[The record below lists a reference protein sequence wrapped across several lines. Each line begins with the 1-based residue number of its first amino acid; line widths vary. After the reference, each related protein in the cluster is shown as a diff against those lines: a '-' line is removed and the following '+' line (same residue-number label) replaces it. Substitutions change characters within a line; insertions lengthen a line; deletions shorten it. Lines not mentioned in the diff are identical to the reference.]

1 MYYIFSCLYGL
12 YEESHNAP
20 DNRLKDIYSDAYV
33 VVHLKQAALL
43 MEVLIQMKTQQYFKS
58 FLTILVY
65 IRHAALYLTIYI
77 WPECVRLVMS
87 QVGSALD

>member
-1 MYYIFSCLYGL
+1 
-12 YEESHNAP
+12 
-20 DNRLKDIYSDAYV
+20 
-33 VVHLKQAALL
+33 